1 MSGVVERMYALLDG
15 PEPARS
21 LDMLATDLRF
31 SIVFSHGPGDAR
43 EFSGGRAEFDGYMAQ
58 RGAPAWT
65 HHVLAHSSDG
75 RLEIAFGETRQDGVP
90 LASFVAA
97 ARIDD
102 EGRIDRYFVG
112 RSPGVL
118 FQFERALN

>member
-1 MSGVVERMYALLDG
+1 MSGVLERMYALLDG
-15 PEPARS
+15 PEPDRS
-21 LDMLATDLRF
+21 LDMLAADLRF

-43 EFSGGRAEFDGYMAQ
+43 EFSGGREPFDAYMAQ
-58 RGAPAWT
+58 RGAPSWT

-97 ARIDD
+97 VRLDAQ
-102 EGRIDRYFVG
+102 GLIDRYIVG

-118 FQFERALN
+118 FELRMT